1 MMKLEVSVI
10 IEAPVEHVWKAVID
24 IENSPNMIS
33 GIEKV
38 EVLKRGKEGL
48 TGFVWKET
56 RIMFGKMAEET
67 MTIIEAVEN
76 SHYVSTAESHGSRY
90 TSRISV
96 SGKSG
101 RTELKM
107 EFGAVPQ
114 TLAAKI
120 IWGLTGF
127 MFKGATKKALQSDLE
142 DIRKFIER
150 RSGPGDSDNEAKNG
164 EQ

>member
-1 MMKLEVSVI
+1 MKLEVSVLI
-10 IEAPVEHVWKAVID
+10 KVPVEQVWESMAD

-33 GIEKV
+33 GIEQVKV
-38 EVLKRGKEGL
+38 LNRGKEGL
-48 TGFVWKET
+48 VGFVWKET
-56 RIMFGKMAEET
+56 RIMFGKKAEET

-76 SHYVSTAESHGSRY
+76 SHYVTNAESHGSRY

-96 SGKSG
+96 SDQNGK
-101 RTELKM
+101 TELKM

-127 MFKGATKKALQSDLE
+127 MFKGATQKALQSDLE
-142 DIRKFIER
+142 DIKNFIE
-150 RSGPGDSDNEAKNG
+150 GKG
-164 EQ
+164 